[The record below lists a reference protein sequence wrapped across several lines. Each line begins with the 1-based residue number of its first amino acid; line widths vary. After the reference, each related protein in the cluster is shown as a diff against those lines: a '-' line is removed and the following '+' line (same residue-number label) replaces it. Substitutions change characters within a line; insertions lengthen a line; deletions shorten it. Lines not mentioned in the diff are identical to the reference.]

1 MSPPRRL
8 LQARWTAAAAGMVA
22 ACPGHRDRHEL
33 AMRPLLPLLAICALS
48 AGDAWPVQSVGDDG
62 RIQILLRGIPVSLTL
77 AHVEWPEDPAARA
90 AAVAR
95 LRQLATGTA
104 EVGYDPAYGTD
115 QGAGR
120 VVMKVKA
127 GDLGEQLAGSG
138 LVRIQ
143 PGTTTTARLA
153 AMAQERA
160 KRAKTGLWAETA
172 PAPVVAAARPPA
184 PVAAAAAAPASTGA
198 EVVSE
203 LGTAYFYPPG
213 HRAVASVN
221 PQRLIRYRDEASAR
235 KAGKQPAPEE
245 VALPSGSD
253 RKAADATFEAGRAIM
268 AKAMDMGASP
278 ERDRLY
284 AQAFPVLARAVEL
297 YNQLAERAPDDAALL
312 EQLRVANQMRH
323 AAMKYRR
330 S

>member
-1 MSPPRRL
+1 
-8 LQARWTAAAAGMVA
+8 
-22 ACPGHRDRHEL
+22 
-33 AMRPLLPLLAICALS
+33 
-48 AGDAWPVQSVGDDG
+48 
-62 RIQILLRGIPVSLTL
+62 
-77 AHVEWPEDPAARA
+77 VEAFHDPSF
-90 AAVAR
+90 
-95 LRQLATGTA
+95 
-104 EVGYDPAYGTD
+104 GTD

-120 VVMKVKA
+120 VVMRAKA
-127 GDLGEQLAGSG
+127 GDLGEQLASAG

-143 PGTTTTARLA
+143 SGSHTTARLA
-153 AMAQERA
+153 LIAQDRA
-160 KRAKTGLWAETA
+160 KKAKTGLWAETA
-172 PAPVVAAARPPA
+172 APAVAVATRTTPP
-184 PVAAAAAAPASTGA
+184 PVATVSASPTAPGA

-203 LGTAYFYPPG
+203 LGSAYFYPVG

-221 PQRLIRYRDEASAR
+221 PQRLTRYRDEASAR
-235 KAGKQPAPEE
+235 KAGKQPAPEAI
-245 VALPSGSD
+245 ALPTGTG
-253 RKAADATFEAGRAIM
+253 RAAADQAFEAGKALM

-297 YNQLAERAPDDAALL
+297 YNQLAEQSPDDAALL